1 MGNAGWGSLKQKY
14 DLQYDPGT
22 HGFTRVWVD
31 KGSMVFASLVK
42 KDDRITRKKRMILL
56 RSRFLDTTILLG
68 ALGGCQNGASGSA
81 RRRLFAD
88 SLPLERNP
96 KRGTALLAQTRG
108 VAWPR
113 PTFPALVQQGKQGP
127 LPRSAPCSGLRLD
140 CLGWTGA
147 HLSRPT
153 DHQGTPCNPEIQG
166 TRILAIRNAHPRKKS
181 RVTLNNIEE
190 HPDTSAVLYSK
201 PKARSGRGGAS
212 GPTTGP
218 PADVAGTASARNRSA
233 GSRSPPANQQS

>member
-1 MGNAGWGSLKQKY
+1 MGNAGWRSLKQKY

-31 KGSMVFASLVK
+31 KGTMVFASLVK

-113 PTFPALVQQGKQGP
+113 PTFPALVQQGK
-127 LPRSAPCSGLRLD
+127 
-140 CLGWTGA
+140 
-147 HLSRPT
+147 HK
-153 DHQGTPCNPEIQG
+153 H
-166 TRILAIRNAHPRKKS
+166 
-181 RVTLNNIEE
+181 
-190 HPDTSAVLYSK
+190 
-201 PKARSGRGGAS
+201 
-212 GPTTGP
+212 
-218 PADVAGTASARNRSA
+218 SA
-233 GSRSPPANQQS
+233 GQTRHLASSGKCRASSPKRSRFRPASRLSWMDRSSLKPPDGSSRHSLQSRNSRHEDSCHSQRSPSQKIPSHTEQH